1 MAKLIW
7 SQYSLTVI
15 REKDDPKFYG
25 TVNAAGESN
34 FLYWLKNLLNAQG
47 FDLIKTKM
55 SKDGHL
61 VDDIQQYLRIRSQN
75 SVKKGHPNIVL
86 YNSFWALRGLND
98 DWNKGKVVIRLETNW
113 FQDVEDTSEF
123 YRNLI
128 SED

>member
-7 SQYSLTVI
+7 NKNSLTVI

-25 TVNAAGESN
+25 TVNANGESN

-47 FDLIKTKM
+47 FDLIKTRM

-61 VDDIQQYLRIRSQN
+61 VDDIQQYLRTRSKN
-75 SVKKGHPNIVL
+75 SVKKGYPNIVL
-86 YNSFWALRGLND
+86 YNSFWAVRGLND

-113 FQDVEDTSEF
+113 FQDVEDISEF
-123 YRNLI
+123 YKKLS